1 MLIINTHHE
10 MNNSFV
16 CIQVQQQGR
25 IRFWLF
31 LMIYLFSIF
40 NVLWLLPISIYWLK
54 KFILIVY
61 VSVYSSSDLEST
73 DIDSELK
80 MTDSASI

>member
-31 LMIYLFSIF
+31 LMIFFLSIMIIT
-40 NVLWLLPISIYWLK
+40 NLN
-54 KFILIVY
+54 ILI
-61 VSVYSSSDLEST
+61 
-73 DIDSELK
+73 LK
-80 MTDSASI
+80 VF